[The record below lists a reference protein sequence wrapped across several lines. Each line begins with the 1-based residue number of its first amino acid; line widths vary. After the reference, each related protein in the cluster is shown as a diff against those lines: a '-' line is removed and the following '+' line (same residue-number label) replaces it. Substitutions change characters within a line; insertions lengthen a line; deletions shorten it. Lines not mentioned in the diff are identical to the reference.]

1 MVNFGAPGT
10 VPARFAGRTLDAHNP
25 QVTLMRTTPGENA
38 AIGRWIVERVNRM
51 EGPVRFLLPLHGVSA
66 IDAPGKP
73 FHDPQADQA
82 LFDAIRDNWQP
93 APHRQLIEID
103 THINDP
109 AFAEAAVH
117 AFRDITRGQ

>member
-1 MVNFGAPGT
+1 
-10 VPARFAGRTLDAHNP
+10 VPERYAARNLYIHNP
-25 QVTLMRTTPGENA
+25 QVTLMRTTAEENA
-38 AIGRWIVERVNRM
+38 AIGRWIIERVNRM

-73 FHDPQADQA
+73 FHDPAADRA
-82 LFDAIRDNWQP
+82 LFDAIRAAWVH
-93 APHRQLIEID
+93 APNRQLIEVD
-103 THINDP
+103 AHINDP